1 MFVSKNGL
9 ARHMR
14 MHEVRNDTDVINEK
28 FINEK
33 FIAENF
39 DMKCD
44 FCDVKF
50 VALHDARLHYKNI
63 HGVKRGYLKCCQ
75 LKLRE
80 KVMINDHIQSHF
92 KPENFR

>member
-1 MFVSKNGL
+1 M
-9 ARHMR
+9 RHMR
-14 MHEVRNDTDVINEK
+14 RHEENNETENDQHD
-28 FINEK
+28 K

-50 VALHDARLHYKNI
+50 VALHDARHHYKNI

-80 KVMINDHIQSHF
+80 KSTIIDHIQSHF